1 MGRGR
6 TLTRS
11 FLHPEE
17 SGDAKFVAHLM
28 SGAMAERDGDD
39 DHRLSMEEFENGL
52 WHELKPWNPSKYD
65 SYGFHDYEVCA
76 FARLS
81 LGSHQA
87 SSSTHS
93 TSDIWCPLCC

>member
-1 MGRGR
+1 
-6 TLTRS
+6 LTRS

-65 SYGFHDYEVCA
+65 SYGIHDYEVCA

-81 LGSHQA
+81 LCSHQA